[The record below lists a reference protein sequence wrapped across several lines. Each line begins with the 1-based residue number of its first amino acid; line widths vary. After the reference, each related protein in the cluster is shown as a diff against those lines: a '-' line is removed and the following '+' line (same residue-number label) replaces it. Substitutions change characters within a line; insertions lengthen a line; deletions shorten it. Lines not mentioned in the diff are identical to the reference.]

1 VSMATRVR
9 LIFAGWLPAGRRCS
23 GGAFR
28 LSRRRA
34 WQRKPLLL
42 IARSRV
48 RSARCHISVR
58 SPPGW
63 LCLPRV
69 PARGRVVGKSCA
81 AERRASQGQAPWP
94 APVFGLAGVAEAP
107 GSRAAAGRRAAIA
120 QRPLRPE
127 GRPRTL
133 RGAGPHSRRS
143 GAGHGQSSMTA
154 SDQHQPAS
162 SRAIATSAMTG
173 FFFRSVSTCQR

>member
-1 VSMATRVR
+1 MAMTPVAASATTIYLICGHSVSRGERGFATRFLLRARRGGGLYEPWAVTGGVVSVSLATRVR
-9 LIFAGWLPAGRRCS
+9 LIFAGWLPAGRCCS

-63 LCLPRV
+63 LCLSRGSPREGWLGSPV
-69 PARGRVVGKSCA
+69 RPSAARPTGRPPGLPVSLAWQG
-81 AERRASQGQAPWP
+81 SQRLRGQ
-94 APVFGLAGVAEAP
+94 
-107 GSRAAAGRRAAIA
+107 GRPQAVA
-120 QRPLRPE
+120 QR
-127 GRPRTL
+127 
-133 RGAGPHSRRS
+133 SR
-143 GAGHGQSSMTA
+143 
-154 SDQHQPAS
+154 SDP
-162 SRAIATSAMTG
+162 
-173 FFFRSVSTCQR
+173 